1 MSFIIGLT
9 GPTGAGK
16 SEASLIF
23 KECGFF
29 TVDCDKVAKEVTQK
43 NSCVIKKLCE
53 VFGQDILCN
62 DNTLDRKKLARI
74 AFSSKENTEL
84 LNRTVL
90 PAICEKITEIIRD
103 KDKVLLDAPT
113 LFESGLD
120 KTCDKTVC
128 IFANEDIRLKRIT
141 ARDNIEKHDALL
153 RIRAGKAETFYKSR
167 TDFFILNN
175 GDFELFKSQLTN
187 IINNIDGGI

>member
-1 MSFIIGLT
+1 MSLIIGLT

-23 KECGFF
+23 KEYGFF
-29 TVDCDKVAKEVTQK
+29 TVDCDKVSKEVTKK

-53 VFGQDILCN
+53 VFGQDILCS
-62 DNTLDRKKLARI
+62 DNTLDRKKLARV

-90 PAICEKITEIIRD
+90 PAICEEIAEIIKG

-120 KTCDKTVC
+120 KICDKTVC
-128 IFANEDIRLKRIT
+128 VFANEDIRLKRIT
-141 ARDNIEKHDALL
+141 VRDSIEKQDALL
-153 RIRAGKAETFYKSR
+153 RISAGKTEDFYKSR
-167 TDFFILNN
+167 TDYFLLNN
-175 GDFELFKSQLTN
+175 GDFETFKSQLTDV
-187 IINNIDGGI
+187 INNINGGI

>member
-1 MSFIIGLT
+1 MSLIIGLT

-23 KECGFF
+23 KEYGFF
-29 TVDCDKVAKEVTQK
+29 TVDCDKVSKEVTKK

-53 VFGQDILCN
+53 VFGQDILCS
-62 DNTLDRKKLARI
+62 DNTLDRKRLARI

-90 PAICEKITEIIRD
+90 PAVCEEIAEIIKG

-120 KTCDKTVC
+120 KICDKTVC
-128 IFANEDIRLKRIT
+128 VFANEDIRLKRIT
-141 ARDNIEKHDALL
+141 VRDSIEKQDALL
-153 RIRAGKAETFYKSR
+153 RISAGKTEDFYKSR
-167 TDFFILNN
+167 TDYFFLNN
-175 GDFELFKSQLTN
+175 GDFETFKSQLTDV
-187 IINNIDGGI
+187 INNINGGI